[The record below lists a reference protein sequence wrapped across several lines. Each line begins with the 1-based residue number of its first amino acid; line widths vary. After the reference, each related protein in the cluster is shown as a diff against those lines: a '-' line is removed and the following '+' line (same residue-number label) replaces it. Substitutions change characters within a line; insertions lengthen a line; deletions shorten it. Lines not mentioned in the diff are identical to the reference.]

1 LVSPLPSARK
11 LRVAARRTRDKQP
24 AQLRRRLARA
34 HVAFW
39 RSTLPNGCAFSKKG
53 NRMPIIR
60 ANAGIITQINVFT
73 VAAGG
78 QQALIDLLTESARF
92 AKETPGWLSASLHKS
107 RDGTRVVNYAQS
119 ESVEAAQAVIGR
131 LRSAGFLDRNKAL
144 GEAQPGLYD
153 VVFTLER

>member
-11 LRVAARRTRDKQP
+11 LRVAVRRTRDKQP

-39 RSTLPNGCAFSKKG
+39 RSMPSNGCAFSNKG
-53 NRMPIIR
+53 IRMPIIR

-73 VAAGG
+73 VAEGG
-78 QQALIDLLTESARF
+78 QQALIDLLSESARF

-144 GEAQPGLYD
+144 GEAHPGLYD

>member
-1 LVSPLPSARK
+1 MVSPLPSARK
-11 LRVAARRTRDKQP
+11 LRVAVRRTRDKQP

-34 HVAFW
+34 HVAFS
-39 RSTLPNGCAFSKKG
+39 RSMLSNGCAFSKKG

-78 QQALIDLLTESARF
+78 QQALIDLLSESARF
-92 AKETPGWLSASLHKS
+92 AKETPGLALRQPSQEPR
-107 RDGTRVVNYAQS
+107 RDAGVNYAQS

-144 GEAQPGLYD
+144 GEAHPGLYD
-153 VVFTLER
+153 VLFTLER